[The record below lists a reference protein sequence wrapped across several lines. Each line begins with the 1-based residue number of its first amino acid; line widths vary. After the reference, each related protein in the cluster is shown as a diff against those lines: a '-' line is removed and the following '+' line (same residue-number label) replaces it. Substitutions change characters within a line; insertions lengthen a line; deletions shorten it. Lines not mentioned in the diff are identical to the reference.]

1 MKLEIKYIK
10 DRGAADERIVL
21 VANEDCDIGKYF
33 VFTTKKNGEKIVYT
47 NLNQPYWFPDKV
59 VKKGDLV
66 ILYTKS
72 GSSTFKENDG
82 GNTSHFYYRGI
93 STPVLTDNYFALVVE
108 ANTWKV
114 E

>member
-10 DRGAADERIVL
+10 DRGTTDERVVL

-33 VFTTKKNGEKIVYT
+33 VFTTKKNAEKIVYS
-47 NLNQPYWFPDKV
+47 NLKQPYWFPDKV

-72 GSSTFKENDG
+72 GTSSFKENEG

-93 STPVLTDNYFALVVE
+93 ATPVLTDNHFALVVE
-108 ANTWKV
+108 ANTWKI

>member
-10 DRGAADERIVL
+10 DRGTTDERVVL

-33 VFTTKKNGEKIVYT
+33 VFTTRKNGEKIVYT
-47 NLNQPYWFPDKV
+47 ALKQPYWFPDKV

-66 ILYTKS
+66 ILYTKT
-72 GSSTFKENDG
+72 GSSSFKENKDG
-82 GNTSHFYYRGI
+82 SSSHFYYRGI
-93 STPVLTDNYFALVVE
+93 SSPILTDNNFALLVE
-108 ANTWKV
+108 ANTWKI

>member
-10 DRGAADERIVL
+10 DRGTTDERIVL
-21 VANEDCDIGKYF
+21 VANEDCDIGKFF
-33 VFTTKKNGEKIVYT
+33 VFTTKKNADKIVYT
-47 NLNQPYWFPDKV
+47 NLKQPYWFPDKV

-72 GSSTFKENDG
+72 GVSTFKENEG

-93 STPVLTDNYFALVVE
+93 ATPALTDNNYALIVE
-108 ANTWKV
+108 ANTWKI